1 MFKNIEETDFAGK
14 RVIIRVDYNVPLDK
28 NRNIIDD
35 RRIISSFPT
44 LKKVLND
51 GGIPIIISH
60 LGRPDGI
67 KNNDFSLKPI
77 AKYLEENLK
86 TKVLFIDNCMSS
98 LEMNEINTLKS
109 GEIALLENIRFYSQE
124 ENNDENFANSLSK
137 YADMYI
143 NDAFGT
149 AHRAHASTHAIA
161 SKFAEKFVGKL
172 MEKELTFFEDVIKN
186 PNRPFTAII
195 GGAKISGKIDVI
207 KQLYDKCD
215 NILLGGGMIFTFF
228 KALGLEIGKSIVE
241 IEKLELAKSLIS
253 SAIDNNVNLL
263 LPVDV
268 VVADRFNNDSNFKT
282 VNINEIPNNMLG
294 LDIGV
299 KTVNLYLDVL
309 SASNTILW
317 NGPLGVFEMSNFEY
331 GTFSV
336 AKHMAELTKKNV
348 TTIIG
353 GGDSA
358 AAIKKFGLE
367 NEYTHVSTGGGAS
380 LELLEGKHL
389 PGIEVLRY

>member
-367 NEYTHVSTGGGAS
+367 NKYTHVSTGGGAS